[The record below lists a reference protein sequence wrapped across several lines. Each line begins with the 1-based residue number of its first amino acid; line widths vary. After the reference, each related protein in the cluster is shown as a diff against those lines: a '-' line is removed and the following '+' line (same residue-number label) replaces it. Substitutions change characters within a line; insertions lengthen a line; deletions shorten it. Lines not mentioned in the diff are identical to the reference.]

1 MGLKLKTILL
11 LLCFLDYAIL
21 VDQALIVPGG
31 EVSFEGNENS
41 IFTVTKQSIQGASF
55 LTYYDITLTTEGAP
69 YPTMYVSNDMFC
81 QERLF
86 VGIQKSNQIIGFIK
100 NEQFNENFYICIK
113 FKNNVER
120 SSFNIKVK
128 NENSVSIPFNSQLS
142 YYVTS
147 NTKEVTFTFDP
158 DKSYSGINTVATVWV
173 KGEKIDDKIIMNNN
187 FSRKKFD
194 HGYVFTGLIT
204 GNKPTLTVP
213 SNDGDYKEINQH

>member
-21 VDQALIVPGG
+21 ADQALIVPGG

-86 VGIQKSNQIIGFIK
+86 VGIQKSNHSKKQ
-100 NEQFNENFYICIK
+100 
-113 FKNNVER
+113 
-120 SSFNIKVK
+120 
-128 NENSVSIPFNSQLS
+128 
-142 YYVTS
+142 S
-147 NTKEVTFTFDP
+147 N
-158 DKSYSGINTVATVWV
+158 YWL
-173 KGEKIDDKIIMNNN
+173 
-187 FSRKKFD
+187 
-194 HGYVFTGLIT
+194 Y
-204 GNKPTLTVP
+204 
-213 SNDGDYKEINQH
+213 

>member
-31 EVSFEGNENS
+31 EVSFEANENS
-41 IFTVTKQSIQGASF
+41 IFTVTKQSSQGQSF

-69 YPTMYVSNDMFC
+69 YPTMYVSKDMFC

-120 SSFNIKVK
+120 SSFNISLSSRFLIL
-128 NENSVSIPFNSQLS
+128 NSII
-142 YYVTS
+142 
-147 NTKEVTFTFDP
+147 ERE
-158 DKSYSGINTVATVWV
+158 KSDTNIN
-173 KGEKIDDKIIMNNN
+173 
-187 FSRKKFD
+187 
-194 HGYVFTGLIT
+194 
-204 GNKPTLTVP
+204 
-213 SNDGDYKEINQH
+213 